1 MTNPT
6 ASLINFSA
14 IDATYPVAGQDNN
27 SQGFRDNFG
36 TIKTGLGQ
44 ASTEIS
50 ALQTN
55 AAFRNANNDFG
66 QNVLS
71 NAVYKTFYGVAADLG
86 TITTNTSINLLTG
99 PLQSVTLATNPTFTF
114 TNWPTSG
121 KYAAVRL
128 MIYSDGNAV
137 RVPSF
142 STENAGVIRYA
153 ADFPV
158 LPGTTTKGITVGGE
172 SLATVAVTSPG
183 SGYTLP
189 ATVTF
194 SGGGLQTN
202 GTQATGTATYTCISA
217 TVVGGYDGN
226 GYKQNDKIIVNA
238 SPTIVLQVSAIN
250 SGITAN
256 TENGSLYLKGI
267 TDFRNLAPGVAVS
280 GAGIP
285 PNTVITLVNSSA
297 VDGTADDGTTD
308 AGLLAFSVKIDNAA
322 TATASGVSVTW
333 DNGTDSGPIGGLIVA
348 SGGGGSLAVPLG
360 TSSYSTSPV
369 GARSDNSG
377 EGSGARVVMGFGIGS
392 IVITS
397 PGDGYTSPPNVAFTG
412 GGGTN
417 TVTTRSITAL
427 TAGNPKIVE
436 AFTKDGGANVYI
448 RYIGEF
454 SS

>member
-50 ALQTN
+50 ALQSN
-55 AAFRNANNDFG
+55 AAFKNAPNDFG

-86 TITTNTSINLLTG
+86 TITTNTSVNLLTG

-114 TNWPTSG
+114 TNWPSSG

-137 RVPSF
+137 RVPNF

-153 ADFPV
+153 TDFPV

-172 SLATVAVTSPG
+172 SLASVAVTSPG

-189 ATVTF
+189 ATVVF

-202 GTQATGTATYTCISA
+202 GAQATGTATYTCISA
-217 TVVGGYDGN
+217 TIVGGYDGN
-226 GYKQNDKIIVNA
+226 GYKQDDRILVNA
-238 SPTIVLQVSAIN
+238 SPTVILQVSSIN
-250 SGITAN
+250 STITAN
-256 TENGSLYLKGI
+256 TTNGSRYLKSI
-267 TDFRNLAPGVAVS
+267 TDFRNLKIGTIVN

-285 PNTVITLVNSSA
+285 ADSTISLVNSSA
-297 VDGTADDGTTD
+297 VDGTADDGTVD
-308 AGLLAFSVKIDNAA
+308 AGLLAGSVKISVAA
-322 TATASGVSVTW
+322 TATATGVTVTW
-333 DNGTDSGPIGGLIVA
+333 DNLDGKGPIGGLIVA
-348 SGGGGSLAVPLG
+348 SGLGGNLTAPLG

-369 GARSDNSG
+369 GARADNSG
-377 EGSGARVVMGFGIGS
+377 EGVGARVKLGFGIGQV
-392 IVITS
+392 IITS
-397 PGDGYTSPPNVAFTG
+397 PGDGYTSPPNIAFTG

-417 TVTTRSITAL
+417 TATTRSITAL
-427 TAGNPKIVE
+427 TANNPKVVE
-436 AFTKDGGANVYI
+436 AFTKDGGANVYV